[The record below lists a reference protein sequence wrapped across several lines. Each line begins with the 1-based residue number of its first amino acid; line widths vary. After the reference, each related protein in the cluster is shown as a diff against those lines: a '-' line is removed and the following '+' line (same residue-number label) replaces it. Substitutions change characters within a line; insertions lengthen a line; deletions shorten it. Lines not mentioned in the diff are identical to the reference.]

1 MPESTIRQA
10 ISRGLRE
17 ALDSDERVYI
27 MGEDVG
33 AYGGSYAVT
42 KGFLVDYGPKRIR
55 DTPIAESVMVG
66 CGVGAA
72 MGGLRPVVEIM
83 SINFSLLAMDQIV
96 NHAAKMHFM
105 SGGQFIVPL
114 IIRTV
119 TGGGSGLAATHSQSL
134 EGWYAS
140 VPGLKVVV
148 PSTPYDALGLLRTA
162 FLDSNPV
169 MFVEHSLLYKTKGEV
184 PEEFYTVP
192 FGQAAVRRMGMDLT
206 IVAFGQMVNVALEAA
221 DRYAERGREV
231 EVIDLRTLS
240 PLDIPTVIE
249 STKKTG
255 RVVVLDEAWQT
266 GSFVT
271 EVAYRIQHEALD
283 YLDGSVVRVA
293 AEDVPAPYALNLE
306 RATLP
311 NADRVMRAVEKE
323 YGI

>member
-1 MPESTIRQA
+1 MPENTIRQA
-10 ISRGLRE
+10 IGLGLRE

-42 KGFLVDYGPKRIR
+42 KGFLVDYGPKRIK
-55 DTPIAESVMVG
+55 DTPISESVMVG

-72 MGGLRPVVEIM
+72 MGGIRPVVEIM

-96 NHAAKMHFM
+96 NHAAKMRFM
-105 SGGQFIVPL
+105 SGGQFTVPL

-162 FLDSNPV
+162 FLDYNPV
-169 MFVEHSLLYKTKGEV
+169 MFVEHALLYKAKGEV

-192 FGQAAVRRMGMDLT
+192 FGQAAVRRRGRDLT
-206 IVAFGQMVNVALEAA
+206 IVAFGQMVNVALEVAE
-221 DRYAERGREV
+221 RYAKRGREV

-271 EVAYRIQHEALD
+271 EVAYQIQHEALD
-283 YLDGSVVRVA
+283 YLDGPVVRVA

-311 NADRVMRAVEKE
+311 NADRVMQAVEKE